1 MKVDGALAAGLDR
14 EIKQRRADA
23 LAADPRSSY
32 WTDRDVARRMTEAGH
47 RIQHPAVIRARQG
60 DRAITVEEW
69 LTFAYV
75 LSLPP
80 HKLLESDEP
89 LSIGAADDTPLQH
102 DNKAVRDWLAGIRP
116 LEGVDRAIFYSTIT
130 AAGPAKRSVFAGQL
144 RAKANQFDTATD
156 SDERWDIADTVAAA
170 ALGQARTE
178 RALQRAQRERGARPR
193 KVPMAK
199 VEFRE
204 ES

>member
-1 MKVDGALAAGLDR
+1 MELDRAIATGLDR

-23 LAADPRSSY
+23 LATDPRSSY

-60 DRAITVEEW
+60 LRAITVQEW

-89 LSIGAADDTPLQH
+89 LNIGGLEH
-102 DNKAVRDWLAGIRP
+102 DNTAVRDWLAGRRP
-116 LEGVDRAIFYSTIT
+116 LEGVDRAVFYSTLT
-130 AAGPAKRSVFAGQL
+130 AAGLGTRSVFAGQL
-144 RAKANQFDTATD
+144 REKAAQFDTATD
-156 SDERWDIADTVAAA
+156 SDERWEIADSVAGA
-170 ALGQARTE
+170 ALAQARTE
-178 RALQRAQRERGARPR
+178 HALQRAQRERDVKPR
-193 KVPMAK
+193 EVPMANL
-199 VEFRE
+199 EFRE
-204 ES
+204 ET